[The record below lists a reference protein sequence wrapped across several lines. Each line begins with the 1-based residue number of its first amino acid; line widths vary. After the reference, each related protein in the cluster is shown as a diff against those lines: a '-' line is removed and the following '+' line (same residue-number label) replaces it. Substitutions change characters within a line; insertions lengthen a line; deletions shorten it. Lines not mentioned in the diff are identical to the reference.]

1 MAAHNLMTLT
11 IEYLLLGTS
20 VLLLLSVIASK
31 ASGRLGVPVL
41 LLFLIIGMLAG
52 SDGPGG
58 IHFDNPWLAQSLGVV
73 ALAFIL
79 FAGGLDTEWASV
91 RAQLGKGAALSTLGV
106 AITAGLVGGFAVTV
120 IGMSWLEGLLIGAI
134 VSSTDAAAVFAV
146 MRSRY
151 VSLRGPLKPLLE
163 LESGSNDPMAVF
175 LTIGM
180 ISLITGI
187 SSSVTDLV
195 PMFIRQMVLG
205 AAIGYG
211 TGRLMVLLVNRLR
224 LEYDGLY
231 PVLTLSL
238 VLLTYSGSAWLGGN
252 GFLAV
257 YFAGLMMGNSDFIH
271 KRSLLR
277 FHDGLAWLMQIVM
290 FLTLGLQVFPTQLVP
305 VSGTGLLLALF
316 LMIFARPLAVF
327 LTLAPTSL
335 TLREK
340 TMVAWVGLR
349 GAVPII
355 LATFPLLAGIP
366 QATLIFNLVF
376 FIVLMSVLLQG
387 TSIPLVARW
396 LKVDKP
402 LQRRP
407 DASTVWNAPTGL
419 KSGLVEMTIPES
431 SVVDGQRLIDI
442 GLPKSTLIILIG
454 RKGQCFVPDGS
465 TVLEASDS
473 LLVFTDQASSF
484 RLRAMLEA
492 RRSREESGVSS
503 ADSSQGQKGVAT
515 P

>member
-1 MAAHNLMTLT
+1 MAMT

-73 ALAFIL
+73 ALVFIL

-91 RAQLGKGAALSTLGV
+91 RSQLGRGVMLSTLGV
-106 AITAGLVGGFAVTV
+106 AITAGLVALFATTAL
-120 IGMSWLEGLLIGAI
+120 GMSWPEGLLIGAI

-151 VSLRGPLKPLLE
+151 VSLRGSLKPLLE

-180 ISLITGI
+180 ISLITGA

-211 TGRLMVLLVNRLR
+211 MGRLMVLLVNRLR

-257 YFAGLMMGNSDFIH
+257 YLAGLMMGNSDFIH

-277 FHDGLAWLMQIVM
+277 FHDGLAWLMQIAM

-305 VSGTGLLLALF
+305 VAGTGLLLALF
-316 LMIFARPLAVF
+316 LMVCARPLAVF

-355 LATFPLLAGIP
+355 LATFPLLAGVP
-366 QATLIFNLVF
+366 QAGMIFNLVF
-376 FIVLMSVLLQG
+376 FSVLMSVLLQG

-396 LKVDKP
+396 LRVDEP
-402 LQRRP
+402 LQSSVDTSSVWDAPSSLKSGLSEVTIP
-407 DASTVWNAPTGL
+407 DASTAAG
-419 KSGLVEMTIPES
+419 K
-431 SVVDGQRLIDI
+431 RLLDL
-442 GLPKSTLIILIG
+442 GLPKRTFVILVG
-454 RKGQCFVPDGS
+454 RNGLCFVPDGS
-465 TVLEASDS
+465 TVLEAGDS
-473 LLVFTDQASSF
+473 LLVFTDQASSLK
-484 RLRAMLEA
+484 LRSLLEVRHRHA
-492 RRSREESGVSS
+492 EAVS
-503 ADSSQGQKGVAT
+503 ADGQGGVIA

>member
-1 MAAHNLMTLT
+1 MTLT
-11 IEYLLLGTS
+11 IEYLLLGAS
-20 VLLLLSVIASK
+20 GLLLLSVIASK

-79 FAGGLDTEWASV
+79 FAGGMDTDWRTV
-91 RAQLGKGAALSTLGV
+91 RPVLWKGLALSTLGV
-106 AITAGLVGGFAVTV
+106 AITGGLVGWFATV
-120 IGMSWLEGLLIGAI
+120 ALNLSWIEGLLVGAI

-175 LTIGM
+175 LTIGL
-180 ISLITGI
+180 ISLITGA
-187 SSSVTDLV
+187 STSVIDLF
-195 PMFIRQMVLG
+195 PMFVRQMALG

-211 TGRLMVLLVNRLR
+211 IGKVMVVLVNRLR
-224 LEYDGLY
+224 LAYDGLY

-257 YFAGLMMGNSDFIH
+257 YLAGLVMGNSDFIH
-271 KRSLLR
+271 KRSLTC
-277 FHDGLAWLMQIVM
+277 FHDGLAWLMQIAM
-290 FLTLGLQVFPTQLVP
+290 FLTLGLQVFPAQLVP
-305 VSGTGLLLALF
+305 VAGTGLLLALF
-316 LMIFARPLAVF
+316 LMVCARPLAVF
-327 LTLAPTSL
+327 VTLAFTSFS
-335 TLREK
+335 LREK

-349 GAVPII
+349 GAAPII

-366 QATLIFNLVF
+366 QANMIFHLVF
-376 FIVLMSVLLQG
+376 FIVLTSVLLQG

-396 LKVDKP
+396 LKVDEP
-402 LQRRP
+402 LQRRLDVSP
-407 DASTVWNAPTGL
+407 VWDAPSGL
-419 KSGLVEMTIPES
+419 KSGLVEVTIPES
-431 SVVDGQRLIDI
+431 SAAVGKRLIDI
-442 GLPKSTLIILIG
+442 GLPERTFVILVG
-454 RKGQCFVPDGS
+454 RNGQCGVPDGS
-465 TVLEASDS
+465 TELEANDS
-473 LLVFTDQASSF
+473 LWVFTDQASSS

-492 RRSREESGVSS
+492 RRPVAEESS
-503 ADSSQGQKGVAT
+503 ANGQGGAVNS
-515 P
+515 

>member
-1 MAAHNLMTLT
+1 MTLT
-11 IEYLLLGTS
+11 IEYLLLGGS
-20 VLLLLSVIASK
+20 ALLLLSVIASK
-31 ASGRLGVPVL
+31 ASGRLGVPAL
-41 LLFLIIGMLAG
+41 LLFLVIGMLAG

-79 FAGGLDTEWASV
+79 FAGGMDTEWASV
-91 RAQLGKGAALSTLGV
+91 RGQLGKGAALSTLGV
-106 AITAGLVGGFAVTV
+106 VITAGLVGGFAVTV

-146 MRSRY
+146 MRSRH
-151 VSLRGPLKPLLE
+151 VSLRRPLKPLLE
-163 LESGSNDPMAVF
+163 LESGSNDPMAVL
-175 LTIGM
+175 LTLGL
-180 ISLITGI
+180 ISLITGASTSAI
-187 SSSVTDLV
+187 DLV
-195 PMFIRQMVLG
+195 PMFVRQLVLG

-211 TGRLMVLLVNRLR
+211 IGKVMVLLINRLR

-238 VLLTYSGSAWLGGN
+238 VLLTYGGSTWLGGN

-257 YFAGLMMGNSDFIH
+257 YLAGLMMGNSDFIH
-271 KRSLLR
+271 KRSLMR
-277 FHDGLAWLMQIVM
+277 FHDGLAWLMQIAM

-305 VSGTGLLLALF
+305 IAGTGLLLALF
-316 LMIFARPLAVF
+316 LMIVARPLAVF
-327 LTLAPTSL
+327 LTLAFTSL
-335 TLREK
+335 TLQEK

-355 LATFPLLAGIP
+355 LATFPLLAGIT
-366 QATLIFNLVF
+366 QATMIFNLVF
-376 FIVLMSVLLQG
+376 FIVLTSVLLQG

-396 LKVDKP
+396 LKVDEP
-402 LQRRP
+402 LQRRL
-407 DASTVWNAPTGL
+407 DASPVWNAPTGL

-431 SVVDGQRLIDI
+431 SVAVGKRLIDI
-442 GLPKSTLIILIG
+442 GLPKSTLVILIG

-465 TVLEASDS
+465 TVLEANDS

-492 RRSREESGVSS
+492 RRHVAEESPSNG
-503 ADSSQGQKGVAT
+503 QGGAVAS
-515 P
+515 